1 MKAPE
6 FLEVLQE
13 MREAGVYG
21 INHFALYD
29 NLPHTTWEVV
39 IFENL
44 PTTTI
49 SLDYFKE
56 HIQEIENRELAESI
70 LVSLL
75 HKDMAYS
82 VEMMTLEK
90 ARILTRKFFSLFSSH
105 ALYFSNSTW
114 NENEYAVPAKAFE
127 LGLSS
132 WAPLTELTFD
142 SGIIICDN
150 NRIGIAWFSDDD

>member
-1 MKAPE
+1 MHS
-6 FLEVLQE
+6 LDVLKEMQE
-13 MREAGVYG
+13 ARWCG
-21 INHFALYD
+21 INHFAVYGNSLHTEWELIIFK
-29 NLPHTTWEVV
+29 NLPA
-39 IFENL
+39 
-44 PTTTI
+44 TTI
-49 SLDYFKE
+49 LLEYFKD
-56 HIQEIENRELAESI
+56 HIQEIENRELAEGI
-70 LVSLL
+70 LASLL

-82 VEMMTLEK
+82 VEIMTLER
-90 ARILTRKFFSLFSSH
+90 ARILTKKFFSLFSSH

-114 NENEYAVPAKAFE
+114 NENEYAVPANGFE